1 MFSFILLIWYTLTN
15 FCVET
20 SFHSRKKSH
29 LGLMYN
35 PFRGFLGSSAGR
47 ESACKAGDPSSI
59 LGSGSFCK
67 AGDPSSIPGSG
78 SFPGERTGYLLQY
91 SWASLVAQLVKNLP
105 SVREACV
112 WSLGWE
118 DPLEESIATHSSIF
132 AWRIPW
138 TEPCG
143 IQSMWLQ
150 RVRHDWVTKHIVI
163 LICFWISML
172 VFYWGL

>member
-47 ESACKAGDPSSI
+47 ESA
-59 LGSGSFCK
+59 CK